1 MGPDALA
8 LIPGARPLTRSRDTE
23 HPFRQDS
30 DFHYLTGFDH
40 PNALAVFCTGKAP
53 AYTLFVEARD
63 PERETWDGPRP
74 GVEGAAAEYG
84 AERAFAV
91 DDFREQFGE
100 LLKGARR
107 IFHTPGR
114 DAELDALVFAA
125 TDALLLASRSLAPA
139 TEAIHDPRRILHEM
153 RLFKNPAELEI
164 MRRAAAIT
172 HEAHLE
178 AARLAFEGRMEYEV
192 EAALAH
198 GFRSR
203 GAAGPAYGSIVAG
216 GAGATILHYVA
227 NDKPLVDGEL
237 LLVDAGCELE
247 GYASDV
253 TRTYPVG
260 GSFTPAARALYDVVC
275 EAQREAVA
283 ACRPGSTLPDVHRA
297 ALNVLVRGMLELRL
311 LEGAADEIIE
321 KERYRRYYMHG
332 TSHWIGLD
340 VHDVGSYGDK
350 EAPRPLEPGMVFSVE
365 PGLYVRT
372 DDKQAPEALRGMG
385 VRIEDD
391 IVITEA
397 GCENLNQA
405 LPKAPQEVEAL
416 VRAGEGPGD
425 TVGAEGASAAARA

>member
-8 LIPGARPLTRSRDTE
+8 LIPGARPRTRSRDTE

-40 PNALAVFCTGKAP
+40 PNALAVLRSGEAP
-53 AYTLFVEARD
+53 AYTLFVEERD

-74 GVEGAAAEYG
+74 GVLGAVADYG
-84 AERAFAV
+84 AEQAFPARE
-91 DDFREQFGE
+91 FREQFDE

-114 DAELDALVFAA
+114 DAELDSLVFAA
-125 TDALLLASRSLAPA
+125 ADALSLASRSMAP
-139 TEAIHDPRRILHEM
+139 TPEAVHNPAQILHEM
-153 RLFKNPAELEI
+153 RLFKTPAEIEI

-172 HEAHLE
+172 HEAHRE
-178 AARLAFEGRMEYEV
+178 AARLAFAGRMEYEV
-192 EAALAH
+192 EAALAY

-227 NDKPLVDGEL
+227 NDKPLQDGEL

-260 GSFTPAARALYDVVC
+260 GAFTPAARALYDVVL

-283 ACRPGSTLPDVHRA
+283 ACRPGATLQEVHRA
-297 ALNVLVRGMLELRL
+297 ALNVLVQGMLELRL
-311 LEGAADEIIE
+311 LEGAPDEIIE

-340 VHDVGSYGDK
+340 VHDVGAYGDK
-350 EAPRPLEPGMVFSVE
+350 KTPRPLARGMVFSVE
-365 PGLYVRT
+365 PGLYVRA
-372 DDKQAPEALRGMG
+372 DDEQAPEALRGMG

-405 LPKAPQEVEAL
+405 LPKAPQEIEAL
-416 VRAGEGPGD
+416 VRAGESIHPQRK
-425 TVGAEGASAAARA
+425 GASRDGH